1 MLNRWQGIA
10 AAAACATLVGF
21 TACGGRKEKSDSA
34 TAAASSGEVARSDSA
49 ASATAPGGA
58 AATAPSTTP
67 TSTAGATGSM
77 SITGGDPEILQVLA
91 VVDQSEIQDGQLA
104 QRQAR
109 NAQVKQ
115 FARTLVNEHTKS
127 LQQDRQVA
135 KSANI
140 DLSGVMMSGAGKTA
154 GTSGATKSASDT
166 SQSASKTG
174 ASQPSGPTGA
184 TGVTAQ
190 LINAHTQT
198 MEQVRQQQ
206 GAAFDS
212 AFVDAQVKGH
222 QEVLTLLQSA
232 QAQDAALQ
240 KHVAA
245 AIKDVQSHLEK
256 GQQLQQSLSSG
267 ATGAASD
274 TTSKSKSKP
283 KPGADT
289 GRRG

>member
-1 MLNRWQGIA
+1 MLNRWREIA

-21 TACGGRKEKSDSA
+21 TACGGRNGKND
-34 TAAASSGEVARSDSA
+34 TAAATASGGEVARSDSA

-58 AATAPSTTP
+58 GATASATP
-67 TSTAGATGSM
+67 TPTAGATGAK

-140 DLSGVMMSGAGKTA
+140 DLSGVMMSGSSKTA
-154 GTSGATKSASDT
+154 GTSAAKKSGSDT
-166 SQSASKTG
+166 SQSSTKAG

-184 TGVTAQ
+184 TGVTAE
-190 LINAHTQT
+190 LINAHTQK
-198 MEQVRQQQ
+198 MDELRQLQ

-222 QEVLTLLQSA
+222 QEVLRLLQSV

-240 KHVAA
+240 KHLAA

-256 GQQLQQSLSSG
+256 GQQVKQSLSSG
-267 ATGAASD
+267 ASGTGSD
-274 TTSKSKSKP
+274 TASKSKKT
-283 KPGADT
+283 GADT
-289 GRRG
+289 ARPG

>member
-1 MLNRWQGIA
+1 MLNRWREIA

-21 TACGGRKEKSDSA
+21 TACGGRNEKND
-34 TAAASSGEVARSDSA
+34 TAAAIASGGEVARSDSA

-58 AATAPSTTP
+58 GATAASATP
-67 TSTAGATGSM
+67 TPTAGATGAM

-140 DLSGVMMSGAGKTA
+140 DLSGVMMSGSSKTA
-154 GTSGATKSASDT
+154 GTSAAKKSGSDT
-166 SQSASKTG
+166 SQSSTKAG

-184 TGVTAQ
+184 TGVTAE
-190 LINAHTQT
+190 LINAHTQK
-198 MEQVRQQQ
+198 MDELRQLQ

-222 QEVLTLLQSA
+222 QGVLTMLQSV

-240 KHVAA
+240 KHLAA

-267 ATGAASD
+267 AAGPSD
-274 TTSKSKSKP
+274 TSSKSKKT
-283 KPGADT
+283 GADT

>member
-1 MLNRWQGIA
+1 MLNRWREIA

-21 TACGGRKEKSDSA
+21 TACGGRNGKND
-34 TAAASSGEVARSDSA
+34 TAAATASGGEVARSDSA

-58 AATAPSTTP
+58 GATAAPATP
-67 TSTAGATGSM
+67 TASAM
-77 SITGGDPEILQVLA
+77 SITGGDPEILQVVA

-140 DLSGVMMSGAGKTA
+140 DLSGVMMSGSSKTA
-154 GTSGATKSASDT
+154 GTSAAKKSGSDT
-166 SQSASKTG
+166 SQSSTKAG

-184 TGVTAQ
+184 TGVTAE
-190 LINAHTQT
+190 LINAHTQK
-198 MEQVRQQQ
+198 MDELRQLQ

-222 QEVLTLLQSA
+222 QEVLTLLQSV

-240 KHVAA
+240 KHLAA

-256 GQQLQQSLSSG
+256 GQQVKQSLSSG
-267 ATGAASD
+267 ASGTGSD
-274 TTSKSKSKP
+274 TASKSKKT
-283 KPGADT
+283 GADT
-289 GRRG
+289 ARPG

>member
-1 MLNRWQGIA
+1 MVNRWQRAA
-10 AAAACATLVGF
+10 AAAACASLVGF
-21 TACGGRKEKSDSA
+21 VACSGRNGNNRDTA
-34 TAAASSGEVARSDSA
+34 TAATSGGEVARSDSA
-49 ASATAPGGA
+49 ATATAPGGA
-58 AATAPSTTP
+58 GATAASTTP
-67 TSTAGATGSM
+67 TPTGSM
-77 SITGGDPEILQVLA
+77 RITGGDPEILQVLA
-91 VVDQSEIQDGQLA
+91 VVDQAEIQDGQLA

-127 LQQDRQVA
+127 LQQDRQIA

-140 DLSGVMMSGAGKTA
+140 DLSGVMMSGSGKSA
-154 GTSGATKSASDT
+154 GTSGATKSGSDT
-166 SQSASKTG
+166 SRSAAKT
-174 ASQPSGPTGA
+174 AVSQPSGPTGA
-184 TGVTAQ
+184 TGVTAE
-190 LINAHTQT
+190 LINMHTQT
-198 MEQVRQQQ
+198 MDQVRQLQ

-222 QEVLTLLQSA
+222 QEVLNLLQSA
-232 QAQDAALQ
+232 QSQAQDPALQ

-267 ATGAASD
+267 AAGSASD
-274 TTSKSKSKP
+274 TSKAKTKT
-283 KPGADT
+283 GADT

>member
-1 MLNRWQGIA
+1 MLNRWREIA

-21 TACGGRKEKSDSA
+21 TACGGRNEKND
-34 TAAASSGEVARSDSA
+34 TAAATASGGEVARSDSA

-58 AATAPSTTP
+58 GATAAPATP
-67 TSTAGATGSM
+67 TASAM

-140 DLSGVMMSGAGKTA
+140 DLSGVMMSGSSKTA
-154 GTSGATKSASDT
+154 GTSAAKKSGSDT
-166 SQSASKTG
+166 SQSSTKAG

-184 TGVTAQ
+184 TGVTAE
-190 LINAHTQT
+190 LINAHTQK
-198 MEQVRQQQ
+198 MDELRQLQ

-222 QEVLTLLQSA
+222 QQVLTMLQSV

-240 KHVAA
+240 KHLAA

-267 ATGAASD
+267 AAGSSD
-274 TTSKSKSKP
+274 TSSKSKKT
-283 KPGADT
+283 GADT

>member
-1 MLNRWQGIA
+1 MLNRWQEIA

-21 TACGGRKEKSDSA
+21 TACGGRKEKSDTA

-67 TSTAGATGSM
+67 TSAAGATGSM

-104 QRQAR
+104 ERQAR

-135 KSANI
+135 KSAKI

-154 GTSGATKSASDT
+154 GTSGATKSGTDT

-174 ASQPSGPTGA
+174 ALQPSGPTGA

-198 MEQVRQQQ
+198 MEQVRQQK

-232 QAQDAALQ
+232 QAQDGALQ

-267 ATGAASD
+267 AAGAGSD

-283 KPGADT
+283 GADT

>member
-10 AAAACATLVGF
+10 AAAACATLVGL
-21 TACGGRKEKSDSA
+21 TACGGRKEKSDTA

-58 AATAPSTTP
+58 AAPSTTP

-154 GTSGATKSASDT
+154 GTSAATKSGTDT
-166 SQSASKTG
+166 SRSASKTG

-222 QEVLTLLQSA
+222 QQVLTLLQSA

-267 ATGAASD
+267 AAGAGSD
-274 TTSKSKSKP
+274 TTSKSKSKS

>member
-1 MLNRWQGIA
+1 MLNRWREIA

-21 TACGGRKEKSDSA
+21 TACGGRNGKND
-34 TAAASSGEVARSDSA
+34 TAAATASGGEVARSDSA

-58 AATAPSTTP
+58 GATASATP
-67 TSTAGATGSM
+67 TPTAGATGAK

-140 DLSGVMMSGAGKTA
+140 DLSGVMMSGSSKTA
-154 GTSGATKSASDT
+154 GTSAAKKSGSDT
-166 SQSASKTG
+166 SQSSTKAG

-184 TGVTAQ
+184 TGVTAE
-190 LINAHTQT
+190 LINAHTQK
-198 MEQVRQQQ
+198 MDELRQLQ

-222 QEVLTLLQSA
+222 QEVLTLLQSV

-240 KHVAA
+240 KHLAA

-256 GQQLQQSLSSG
+256 GQQVKQSLSSG
-267 ATGAASD
+267 ASGTGSD
-274 TTSKSKSKP
+274 TASKSKKT
-283 KPGADT
+283 GADT
-289 GRRG
+289 ARPG

>member
-1 MLNRWQGIA
+1 MLNRWREIA

-21 TACGGRKEKSDSA
+21 TACGGRNGKND
-34 TAAASSGEVARSDSA
+34 TAAATASGGEVARSDSA

-58 AATAPSTTP
+58 GATASATP
-67 TSTAGATGSM
+67 TPTAGATGAK

-127 LQQDRQVA
+127 LQQDRQIA

-140 DLSGVMMSGAGKTA
+140 DLSGVLMSGSSRTA
-154 GTSGATKSASDT
+154 GTSAATKSGSDT
-166 SQSASKTG
+166 SRSASKTG
-174 ASQPSGPTGA
+174 VSQPSGPTGA
-184 TGVTAQ
+184 TGVTAE
-190 LINAHTQT
+190 LINMHSQT
-198 MEQVRQQQ
+198 MEQIRQLQ

-222 QEVLTLLQSA
+222 QQVLKLLQSA
-232 QAQDAALQ
+232 QAQDSVLQ
-240 KHVAA
+240 KHVTAA
-245 AIKDVQSHLEK
+245 VADVQSHLEK

-267 ATGAASD
+267 ASGAGADS
-274 TTSKSKSKP
+274 TSKSKP
-283 KPGADT
+283 KTGADT

>member
-1 MLNRWQGIA
+1 MLNKWEGIA
-10 AAAACATLVGF
+10 AAAACATLLAF
-21 TACGGRKEKSDSA
+21 TACGGRKEKND
-34 TAAASSGEVARSDSA
+34 TAAATTSSGEVARSDSA
-49 ASATAPGGA
+49 ASATAPGA
-58 AATAPSTTP
+58 AGATAASPTPTP
-67 TSTAGATGSM
+67 TSGATGSM

-115 FARTLVNEHTKS
+115 FARTLVTEHTKS

-135 KSANI
+135 KTANI
-140 DLSGVMMSGAGKTA
+140 DLSGILMSGSSKTA
-154 GTSGATKSASDT
+154 GTNAATKSGSDT
-166 SQSASKTG
+166 SQSGMKAR

-184 TGVTAQ
+184 TGVTAE
-190 LINAHTQT
+190 LINAHTQK
-198 MEQVRQQQ
+198 MSEVRQLQ

-222 QEVLTLLQSA
+222 QEVLTMLQSA

-240 KHVAA
+240 KHLAA

-256 GQQLQQSLSSG
+256 GQQLQQSLSRGASG
-267 ATGAASD
+267 TASD
-274 TTSKSKSKP
+274 TASKSKKA
-283 KPGADT
+283 GADT
-289 GRRG
+289 PRPG

>member
-1 MLNRWQGIA
+1 MLNRWREIA

-21 TACGGRKEKSDSA
+21 TACGGRNGKND
-34 TAAASSGEVARSDSA
+34 TAAATASGGEVARSDSA

-58 AATAPSTTP
+58 GATAAPATP
-67 TSTAGATGSM
+67 TASAM

-140 DLSGVMMSGAGKTA
+140 DLSGVMMSGSSKTA
-154 GTSGATKSASDT
+154 GMSAAKKSGSDT
-166 SQSASKTG
+166 SQSSTKAG

-184 TGVTAQ
+184 TGVTAE
-190 LINAHTQT
+190 LINAHTQK
-198 MEQVRQQQ
+198 MDELRQLQ

-222 QEVLTLLQSA
+222 QEVLTLLQSV

-240 KHVAA
+240 KHLAA

-256 GQQLQQSLSSG
+256 GQQVKQSLSSG
-267 ATGAASD
+267 ASGTGSD
-274 TTSKSKSKP
+274 TASKSKKT
-283 KPGADT
+283 GADT
-289 GRRG
+289 ARPG

>member
-1 MLNRWQGIA
+1 MLNRWREIA

-21 TACGGRKEKSDSA
+21 TACGGRNGKND
-34 TAAASSGEVARSDSA
+34 TAAATASGGEVARSDSA

-58 AATAPSTTP
+58 GATASATP
-67 TSTAGATGSM
+67 TPTAGATGAK
-77 SITGGDPEILQVLA
+77 SITGGDPELLQVLA

-140 DLSGVMMSGAGKTA
+140 DLSGVMMSGSSKTA
-154 GTSGATKSASDT
+154 GTSAAKKSGSDT
-166 SQSASKTG
+166 SQSSTKAG

-184 TGVTAQ
+184 TGVTAE
-190 LINAHTQT
+190 LINAHTQK
-198 MEQVRQQQ
+198 MDELRQLQ

-222 QEVLTLLQSA
+222 QEVLTLLQSV

-240 KHVAA
+240 KHLAA

-256 GQQLQQSLSSG
+256 GQQVKQSLSSG
-267 ATGAASD
+267 ASGTGSD
-274 TTSKSKSKP
+274 TASKSKKT
-283 KPGADT
+283 GADT
-289 GRRG
+289 ARPG

>member
-1 MLNRWQGIA
+1 MLNRWREIA

-21 TACGGRKEKSDSA
+21 TACGGRNGKND
-34 TAAASSGEVARSDSA
+34 TAAATASGGEVARSDSA

-58 AATAPSTTP
+58 GATAAPATP
-67 TSTAGATGSM
+67 TASAM

-140 DLSGVMMSGAGKTA
+140 DLSGVMMSGSSKTA
-154 GTSGATKSASDT
+154 GTSAAKKSGSDT
-166 SQSASKTG
+166 SQSSTKAG

-184 TGVTAQ
+184 TGVTAE
-190 LINAHTQT
+190 LINAHTQK
-198 MEQVRQQQ
+198 MDELRQLQ

-222 QEVLTLLQSA
+222 QEVLTLLQSV

-240 KHVAA
+240 KHLAA

-256 GQQLQQSLSSG
+256 GQQVKQSLSSG
-267 ATGAASD
+267 ASGTGSD
-274 TTSKSKSKP
+274 TASKSKKT
-283 KPGADT
+283 GADT
-289 GRRG
+289 ARPG

>member
-1 MLNRWQGIA
+1 MLNRWREIA

-21 TACGGRKEKSDSA
+21 TACGGRNGKND
-34 TAAASSGEVARSDSA
+34 TAAATASGGEVARSDSA

-58 AATAPSTTP
+58 GATAAPATP
-67 TSTAGATGSM
+67 TASAM

-140 DLSGVMMSGAGKTA
+140 DLSGVMMSGSSKTA
-154 GTSGATKSASDT
+154 GTSAAKKSGSDT
-166 SQSASKTG
+166 SQSSTKAG

-184 TGVTAQ
+184 TGVTAE
-190 LINAHTQT
+190 LINAHTQK
-198 MEQVRQQQ
+198 MEELRQLQ

-222 QEVLTLLQSA
+222 QEVLTLLQSV

-240 KHVAA
+240 KHLAA

-256 GQQLQQSLSSG
+256 GQQVKQSLSSG
-267 ATGAASD
+267 ASGTGSD
-274 TTSKSKSKP
+274 TASKSKKT
-283 KPGADT
+283 GADT
-289 GRRG
+289 ARPG

>member
-1 MLNRWQGIA
+1 MNRWRDFA
-10 AAAACATLVGF
+10 AAAACATLLGF
-21 TACGGRKEKSDSA
+21 SACGGRNGNKGDTA
-34 TAAASSGEVARSDSA
+34 TAAAGEVARPDSA
-49 ASATAPGGA
+49 ASATAPSGA
-58 AATAPSTTP
+58 GATASTAP

-77 SITGGDPEILQVLA
+77 TITGGDPEILQVLA

-127 LQQDRQVA
+127 LQQDRQIA

-140 DLSGVMMSGAGKTA
+140 DLSGVMMSGSGKAA
-154 GTSGATKSASDT
+154 GTSGAPKTGSDTSRSGATKSA
-166 SQSASKTG
+166 A
-174 ASQPSGPTGA
+174 PNVSGPTGA
-184 TGVTAQ
+184 TGVTAE

-198 MEQVRQQQ
+198 MDQVRQLK

-222 QEVLTLLQSA
+222 QQVLTLLQSA
-232 QAQDAALQ
+232 KAQDAGLQ
-240 KHVAA
+240 QHVTA

-267 ATGAASD
+267 AAASD
-274 TTSKSKSKP
+274 TTSKSKTKT
-283 KPGADT
+283 GADT

>member
-1 MLNRWQGIA
+1 MLNRWQEIA
-10 AAAACATLVGF
+10 AAAACATLLGF
-21 TACGGRKEKSDSA
+21 TACGGRNGNNGDTA
-34 TAAASSGEVARSDSA
+34 TAATSGGEVARSDSA
-49 ASATAPGGA
+49 ATAIPPGGA
-58 AATAPSTTP
+58 GATAASTSPTP
-67 TSTAGATGSM
+67 TGSM
-77 SITGGDPEILQVLA
+77 RITGGDPEILQVLA

-127 LQQDRQVA
+127 LQQDRQIA

-140 DLSGVMMSGAGKTA
+140 DLSGVTMSG
-154 GTSGATKSASDT
+154 SGKSA
-166 SQSASKTG
+166 
-174 ASQPSGPTGA
+174 QPSGPTGA
-184 TGVTAQ
+184 TGVSAE
-190 LINAHTQT
+190 LINMHTQT
-198 MEQVRQQQ
+198 MDQFRQLQ

-222 QEVLTLLQSA
+222 QQVLDLLQSA
-232 QAQDAALQ
+232 QSQVQDSALQ

-267 ATGAASD
+267 AAGSASD
-274 TTSKSKSKP
+274 TSKSKTKT
-283 KPGADT
+283 GADT

>member
-1 MLNRWQGIA
+1 MLNRWREIA

-21 TACGGRKEKSDSA
+21 TACGGRNEKND
-34 TAAASSGEVARSDSA
+34 TAAATASGGEVARSDSA

-58 AATAPSTTP
+58 GATAAPATP
-67 TSTAGATGSM
+67 TASAM

-140 DLSGVMMSGAGKTA
+140 DLSGVMMSGSSKTA
-154 GTSGATKSASDT
+154 GMSAAKKSGSDT
-166 SQSASKTG
+166 SQSSTKAG

-184 TGVTAQ
+184 TGVTAE
-190 LINAHTQT
+190 LINAHTQK
-198 MEQVRQQQ
+198 MDELRQLQ

-222 QEVLTLLQSA
+222 QQVLTMLQSV

-240 KHVAA
+240 KHLAA

-256 GQQLQQSLSSG
+256 GQQVKQSLSSG
-267 ATGAASD
+267 ASGTGSD
-274 TTSKSKSKP
+274 TASKSKKT
-283 KPGADT
+283 GADT
-289 GRRG
+289 ARPG